1 MTNLSLIN
9 QMLSELVICL
19 KGVFC
24 RGQVRTE
31 DEKEAKSLSNGRVLA
46 ALLHISFFTNLHIV

>member
-9 QMLSELVICL
+9 QMLSELVICP

-24 RGQVRTE
+24 RGQAEEEEQKER
-31 DEKEAKSLSNGRVLA
+31 EKRRRPKIFSNTDFEK
-46 ALLHISFFTNLHIV
+46 LLQK

>member
-9 QMLSELVICL
+9 QMLSELVICF

-24 RGQVRTE
+24 RGRVRTE
-31 DEKEAKSLSNGRVLA
+31 EGGPPQEEKEGKKFGINHLMVK
-46 ALLHISFFTNLHIV
+46 